1 MLLLKKWTDDLE
13 LYQNYAIE
21 SSGDI
26 FLWEFFS
33 LQERWIN
40 SKRLVVDRIWTERDL
55 LSLQSTKKPM
65 VPVLFVCIQKK
76 KKK

>member
-76 KKK
+76 KK